1 MVHADNSKNTDLPL
15 DNQTIAARLDELA
28 ELLEGSEVNPFRVR
42 AYRTAAETVR
52 GFLRPVH
59 EILAR
64 DGWAGLTEFPGIGE
78 SLAHSI
84 EKLTKTGDLP
94 LLHRLRGRCG
104 GEALLTTVPG
114 IGNKTA
120 ARIHQELH
128 VETLEDLEVAA
139 FDGRLARMPGMGPKR
154 IRAVRDSL
162 AGRFRSRRPAARV
175 ATETRAEP
183 PIAELLAIDDEFRR
197 KAGANRLLQVAPL
210 RFNPTGTAWLP
221 ILHAHW
227 DGGKYTAMFS
237 NSSRAHELGTI
248 HDWVVIYRERRDG
261 GGQWTVV
268 TSRFGKLKG
277 RRIIRGREDE
287 CVAHY
292 ASCVSTSAVA
302 ITAPEP
308 GCH

>member
-1 MVHADNSKNTDLPL
+1 MIHAENSKTVDLPL
-15 DNQTIAARLDELA
+15 DNPTIATRLDELA
-28 ELLEGSEVNPFRVR
+28 ELLESRQINPFRVR
-42 AYRTAAETVR
+42 AYHTAAETVR
-52 GFLRPVH
+52 GLQRPVH

-64 DGWAGLTEFPGIGE
+64 DGWTGLTEFPGIGE

-104 GEALLTTVPG
+104 GEALLTTVAG

-128 VETLEDLEVAA
+128 VETLEDLEAAA
-139 FDGRLARMPGMGPKR
+139 FDGRLARLPGMGPKR

-162 AGRFRSRRPAARV
+162 AGRFRSCRPTARV
-175 ATETRAEP
+175 ATDIRAEP

-210 RFNPTGTAWLP
+210 RFNPTGAAWLP
-221 ILHAHW
+221 ILHAHR
-227 DGGKYTAMFS
+227 DGGKYTALFS
-237 NSSRAHELGTI
+237 NSSRAHELGTT
-248 HDWVVIYRERRDG
+248 HDWVVIIRERRDG

-277 RRIIRGREDE
+277 RRIIRGREAE
-287 CVAHY
+287 CAAHY
-292 ASCVSTSAVA
+292 ASSESARTV
-302 ITAPEP
+302 
-308 GCH
+308 